1 MTVETYLRRKNAT
14 TMSNAAN
21 TRTGKS
27 PARRP
32 SSRGA
37 SRRVGAAILAVP
49 LSVALA
55 LPLAAPAAAQGGSLG
70 GLGNYL
76 DPDDVPERPTQETT
90 DQDLPGLPDGVD
102 VDRVEWLSDRWANVY
117 INTPSMPGEPV
128 LVQIL
133 LARDWYSQPDRDF
146 PSVWALDGLRAR
158 DDESGWTLSTNIQQ
172 FYADKNVNVIMPVG
186 GASSFYTDWEE
197 DPEEG
202 TTYNWE
208 TFLTQELPAV
218 LREGWRTTEQRA
230 ITGISMGGTAAV
242 NLAQRH
248 PELFQFVGSFSGYLD
263 TTSPGVPQAINFAT
277 KEGNGFDAQ
286 RMWGSYGSAR
296 WDEND
301 PKQHVDKLKD
311 MTVYV
316 SAGNGNAGPYDEQ
329 GEIPGYP
336 ANPAA
341 FGLEAMSR
349 MTTQTFANAA
359 NRGDVDVV
367 TKYRSSGTHDWPYW
381 QYEMTQAWP
390 YIAQTFGLSEEDRG
404 ANCAATG
411 RIAEAEKRQRS
422 QNLGACTT
430 DEYDA
435 ANGGKV
441 QDFRN
446 GRIYWKKDA
455 ENAWASWGRIGARYS
470 EMGGAGSW
478 LGYPTGEEQTGLKDG
493 GVLQRFENGIIYWTP
508 QTGAVAVKNDIVD
521 AWGATEWESG
531 AFGYPVSAAEAVK
544 DGAVQQFQNG
554 VAVRDK
560 DGEVRMIEGQIGSKY
575 VEAGGPDDSG
585 LGFPTSEE
593 IKIKGGALT
602 QFEHGNIY
610 WSASTGA
617 HIIRYGSIFD
627 AWGEEK
633 WEQGRFGF
641 PVEDQQSI
649 DAGGE
654 VVKFQNGEIREVNGN
669 VEKEPR

>member
-27 PARRP
+27 LARRP

-197 DPEEG
+197 DPEDG

-277 KEGNGFDAQ
+277 NEGNGYDAQ
-286 RMWGSYGSAR
+286 RMWGSYGSER
-296 WDEND
+296 WNEND
-301 PKQHVDKLKD
+301 PKQHVDQLKD

-316 SAGNGNAGPYDEQ
+316 SAGNGNAGPYDQQ
-329 GEIPGYP
+329 GPIPGYP

-359 NRGDVDVV
+359 NRADVDVV

-390 YIAQTFGLSEEDRG
+390 YIAQTFGLSDEDRG
-404 ANCAATG
+404 ANCAAVG

-422 QNLGACTT
+422 QNLGTCTT
-430 DEYDA
+430 NEYDA

-455 ENAWASWGRIGARYS
+455 EKAWASWGRIGARYS

-493 GVLQRFENGIIYWTP
+493 GILQRFENGIIYWTP

-521 AWGATEWESG
+521 AWGATKWESG
-531 AFGYPVSAAEAVK
+531 AFGYPVSAVETVK
-544 DGAVQQFQNG
+544 DGAAQQFQNG

-560 DGEVRMIEGQIGSKY
+560 SGKVRMIEGQIGSKY

-593 IKIKGGALT
+593 IKIKGGAFT

-669 VEKEPR
+669 VEKDPR